1 MMHLLDTE
9 VVIELRRAGT
19 GRADPGLVTWA
30 SDVARQ
36 TLFLSALTLMELE
49 AAAARAA
56 RRDKAPATALATWI
70 EENVLPAFDGRVLAV
85 DAAIA
90 RRRVHLPIADTRDA
104 LIAATA
110 AEHGLTLVTRD
121 TARYR
126 AAKVKL
132 FNPWGYAPEPGEVDD
147 WRQAGRAG
155 PLWLRNLFVRT

>member
-1 MMHLLDTE
+1 MHLLDTG

-36 TLFLSALTLMELE
+36 TLFVSTLTLMELD
-49 AAAARAA
+49 AAAARAE
-56 RRDKAPATALATWI
+56 RRDKAAGAALAAWI
-70 EENVLPAFDGRVLAV
+70 DEKVMPAFEGRILPV
-85 DAAIA
+85 DAGVA
-90 RRRVHLPIADTRDA
+90 RRRRQLAIADTRDA

-121 TARYR
+121 AALYRGAR
-126 AAKVKL
+126 VKL
-132 FNPWGYAPEPGEVDD
+132 FNPWGYAPEPGEDED